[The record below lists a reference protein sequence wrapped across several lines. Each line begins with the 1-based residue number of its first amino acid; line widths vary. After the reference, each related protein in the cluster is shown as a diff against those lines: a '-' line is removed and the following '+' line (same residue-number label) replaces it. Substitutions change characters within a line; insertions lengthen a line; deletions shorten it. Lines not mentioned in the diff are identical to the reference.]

1 MLHQRTR
8 ELRIYR
14 HRARRKNKWRIE
26 MPNVCSNPLPNHNC
40 DSNKMKA
47 RCNAI
52 IAREKECIDAYQREH
67 SIRLWAV
74 KDALARKV
82 FGRRPSD
89 PARKAL

>member
-26 MPNVCSNPLPNHNC
+26 MPHVCSNPLPNHNC
-40 DSNKMKA
+40 DSSKMKA

-52 IAREKECIDAYQREH
+52 IRKERIAIEWWQSLH

-74 KDALARKV
+74 KDDFARKL
-82 FGRRPSD
+82 FS
-89 PARKAL
+89 KANA